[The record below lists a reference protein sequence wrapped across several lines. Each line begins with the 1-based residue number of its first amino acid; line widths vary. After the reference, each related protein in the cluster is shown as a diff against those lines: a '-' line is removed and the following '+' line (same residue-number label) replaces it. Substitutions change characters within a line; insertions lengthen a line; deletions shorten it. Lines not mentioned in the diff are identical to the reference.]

1 MRLGSCAHFGCE
13 RYYILCAGHSGGG
26 SGNHQPMGVHEVPQN
41 GDQTTPPAAP
51 PPDNDQPDTS
61 TLRYDRS
68 HETKRSKIARLYG
81 KQTRPPPPATN
92 PPQAWWAKG
101 APADGGRSYAP
112 PLARP
117 IWFELG
123 SERVGADGRAW
134 RAVADANGRP
144 QWAPLTAEGELEP
157 EVWAS
162 GSRAARGDRG
172 GGGGEGGGSGRV
184 MQIQAMELGKRDV
197 GTLAKNKINGFND
210 LAINHFDEA
219 RMAGPDKEELYGDDV
234 DRKLWA
240 GAAAT
245 GWRVVI
251 NCRASGSWRYVTPG
265 LLWYKTRAEAVIAA
279 KENVETGV
287 WPGGSRRRRDAEDVE
302 PVPDGAPGDVEGRLL
317 RRAAAAAAEAP
328 PEAEAE
334 APPPAVTEEEVD
346 AAVAAAEAAASRA
359 VTAEAVV
366 GGASADADAD
376 DDDFQEEAAAV
387 KKAKKRKAGE

>member
-1 MRLGSCAHFGCE
+1 
-13 RYYILCAGHSGGG
+13 
-26 SGNHQPMGVHEVPQN
+26 
-41 GDQTTPPAAP
+41 
-51 PPDNDQPDTS
+51 
-61 TLRYDRS
+61 
-68 HETKRSKIARLYG
+68 
-81 KQTRPPPPATN
+81 
-92 PPQAWWAKG
+92 
-101 APADGGRSYAP
+101 
-112 PLARP
+112 
-117 IWFELG
+117 
-123 SERVGADGRAW
+123 
-134 RAVADANGRP
+134 
-144 QWAPLTAEGELEP
+144 
-157 EVWAS
+157 
-162 GSRAARGDRG
+162 
-172 GGGGEGGGSGRV
+172 
-184 MQIQAMELGKRDV
+184 MELGKRDV

-210 LAINHFDEA
+210 LAVNHFDEA

-287 WPGGSRRRRDAEDVE
+287 WPGGIPAGGVMRKTSSRYPMV
-302 PVPDGAPGDVEGRLL
+302 RLVMSKGGCCDEQN
-317 RRAAAAAAEAP
+317 AAAAAEAP
-328 PEAEAE
+328 PEAAE
-334 APPPAVTEEEVD
+334 APPPPAVTEEEVD

-366 GGASADADAD
+366 GGASAEADAD

>member
-1 MRLGSCAHFGCE
+1 
-13 RYYILCAGHSGGG
+13 
-26 SGNHQPMGVHEVPQN
+26 
-41 GDQTTPPAAP
+41 
-51 PPDNDQPDTS
+51 
-61 TLRYDRS
+61 
-68 HETKRSKIARLYG
+68 
-81 KQTRPPPPATN
+81 
-92 PPQAWWAKG
+92 
-101 APADGGRSYAP
+101 
-112 PLARP
+112 
-117 IWFELG
+117 
-123 SERVGADGRAW
+123 
-134 RAVADANGRP
+134 
-144 QWAPLTAEGELEP
+144 
-157 EVWAS
+157 
-162 GSRAARGDRG
+162 
-172 GGGGEGGGSGRV
+172 
-184 MQIQAMELGKRDV
+184 MQIQKLELNQRDV

-210 LAINHFDEA
+210 LAVNHFDEV

-287 WPGGSRRRRDAEDVE
+287 WPGGIPAGGVVRKTSSRYPQVRLVMSKGGCCDAQN
-302 PVPDGAPGDVEGRLL
+302 
-317 RRAAAAAAEAP
+317 AAAAAAEAP
-328 PEAEAE
+328 PEAAE

-366 GGASADADAD
+366 VGGASAEADAD